1 MSSQAPTT
9 ISRQPRRPRTRVE
22 SSGSETSLPDLDL
35 TITVHNN
42 SPASEQPAVAA
53 AQPDRQVATL
63 APPPP
68 MPVLVISDS
77 ENEEDVNNRRRRRR
91 VEVPLLRLPTTP
103 SQTAAATTEAA
114 DAAGDDDDD
123 DEDMYEAVDSS
134 ILPENERNIFLEIEK
149 KAEDYYCGICF
160 GLCKE
165 PVTLPCRHMFCAGY
179 ALFTVFQKFFCVLI
193 FYILY

>member
-1 MSSQAPTT
+1 MSSQTT
-9 ISRQPRRPRTRVE
+9 TTNSRHQPRRPRTRVE

-42 SPASEQPAVAA
+42 SPASEQPAVA
-53 AQPDRQVATL
+53 QPERQVATL
-63 APPPP
+63 APPPT

-77 ENEEDVNNRRRRRR
+77 ENEEDENNRRRRRR

-103 SQTAAATTEAA
+103 SQTAAATTTAAAA
-114 DAAGDDDDD
+114 DADDDDD
-123 DEDMYEAVDSS
+123 EEEDMYEAVDSS

-149 KAEDYYCGICF
+149 KAEYYYCGICF

-179 ALFTVFQKFFCVLI
+179 DFFLSRL
-193 FYILY
+193 FYI

>member
-1 MSSQAPTT
+1 MSSQATT
-9 ISRQPRRPRTRVE
+9 TTSRQPRRPRTRVE

-42 SPASEQPAVAA
+42 SPASEQPAGA
-53 AQPDRQVATL
+53 AQPNRQVATL
-63 APPPP
+63 APPPT

-77 ENEEDVNNRRRRRR
+77 ENEEDENNRRRRRR

-103 SQTAAATTEAA
+103 IQAVA
-114 DAAGDDDDD
+114 DAEADDDTDD
-123 DEDMYEAVDSS
+123 DEDMYSAVDSS

-149 KAEDYYCGICF
+149 KAEYYYCGICC

-179 ALFTVFQKFFCVLI
+179 VFLYLFFF
-193 FYILY
+193 F